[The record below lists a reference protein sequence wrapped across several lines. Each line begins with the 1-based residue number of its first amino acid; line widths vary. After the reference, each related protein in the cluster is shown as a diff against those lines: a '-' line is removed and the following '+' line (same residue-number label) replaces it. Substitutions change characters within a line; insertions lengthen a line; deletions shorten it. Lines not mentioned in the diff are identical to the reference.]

1 MMDGVEYEI
10 CNTQGNLYEF
20 IAKKGFDIE
29 RFSGLYLQSDFCRRA
44 FDTIYSRF
52 QLADELEC
60 MDFIVPELKGKFPE
74 FDDGCITEDYDRIP
88 ENAKPQGALL
98 AMGPKDPLHKPE
110 SCFSPDAA
118 YWIGFTYR
126 QLYIETGTSS
136 RELSERLPFD
146 AMCRYYP
153 GLHTVDEEM
162 AVSIICEDY
171 GFVRNPE
178 HEEPA
183 DED

>member
-20 IAKKGFDIE
+20 IAKKGFNIE
-29 RFSGLYLQSDFCRRA
+29 LFSRLYLQSDFCRRA

-60 MDFIVPELKGKFPE
+60 LDFIVPELKGKFPE

-88 ENAKPQGALL
+88 E
-98 AMGPKDPLHKPE
+98 PE